1 MSEPVLQ
8 LTNIRKNYSGLR
20 PLRIQLLSLAPG
32 ERVALG
38 GFDAA
43 AAEMLVNLVTGATLP
58 DDGTV
63 ATFGRVTGDI
73 SDGDE
78 WLASLD
84 AFGIVSP
91 RAVMLDSASVQ
102 QNLAMPFTL
111 EIDPVPA
118 DIAARVEEL
127 AAECGIAAEV
137 LRVPAGDQSPGTRA
151 RIHLARAVALGP
163 KLLMLEH
170 PSAGIADT
178 DRVPLAQTV
187 AAVAGAR
194 RLATLAITQDLD
206 FAEAMAHRPLVLQ
219 PATGALVPWKKKRGW
234 FR

>member
-8 LTNIRKNYSGLR
+8 LRNVRKNYSGLR
-20 PLRIQLLSLAPG
+20 PLRIQVLSLAPG
-32 ERVALG
+32 ERVAVG

-58 DDGTV
+58 DEGTIM
-63 ATFGRVTGDI
+63 TFGKGTGDI
-73 SDGDE
+73 SNGDE

-91 RAVMLDSASVQ
+91 RAVMLDGATVQ

-111 EIDPVPA
+111 EIDPVPPQ
-118 DIAARVEEL
+118 IAARVHAL
-127 AAECGIAAEV
+127 AVECGIDLDV
-137 LRVPAGDQSPGTRA
+137 LPLPAGGQAAGTRA
-151 RIHLARAVALGP
+151 RIHLARAVALEP
-163 KLLMLEH
+163 KLLILEH
-170 PSAGIADT
+170 PTAGIADS
-178 DRVPLAQTV
+178 DRGPLAERV
-187 AAVAGAR
+187 AAVSAAR
-194 RLATLAITQDLD
+194 SLATLAITQDLE
-206 FAEAMAHRPLVLQ
+206 FAEAMAHRPLVLE

>member
-8 LTNIRKNYSGLR
+8 LKNVRKNYSGLR
-20 PLRIQLLSLAPG
+20 PLRIQVLSLAPG

-58 DDGTV
+58 DEGTIM
-63 ATFGRVTGDI
+63 TFGKGTGDI
-73 SDGDE
+73 SNGDE

-91 RAVMLDSASVQ
+91 RAVMLDGATVQ

-111 EIDPVPA
+111 EIDPVPPQ
-118 DIAARVEEL
+118 IAAQVNAL
-127 AAECGIAAEV
+127 AVECGIDLDVLPQPAAGQTAV
-137 LRVPAGDQSPGTRA
+137 TRA
-151 RIHLARAVALGP
+151 RIHLARAVALEP
-163 KLLMLEH
+163 KLLILEH
-170 PSAGIADT
+170 PTAGIADS
-178 DRVPLAQTV
+178 DRVPLAEKV
-187 AAVAGAR
+187 AAVSAAR
-194 RLATLAITQDLD
+194 SLATLAITQDVE
-206 FAEAMAHRPLVLQ
+206 FAEAMAHRPLVLE